1 MTWTKTKASVA
12 MAVCAASVLIALGTL
27 LLTSKQIAILRA
39 ENQKLQA
46 EIAEGRQ
53 SAAEPPASALALTPE
68 LDRLKHDAAEVL
80 RLRGEVASL
89 RRDRSDLAKLTE
101 ENARLRQ
108 RLLAAANETKEDAER
123 LTPEQ
128 EAAKQVGIAKLNFTR
143 DWLAAFRAYAA
154 ANQGQIPTDFNQA
167 RSFLPQTFNSTMDP
181 NQFEIVY
188 RGSLQQLQASKTH
201 KLPDI
206 IMLREREPIVG
217 LDGKRSKAYAFA
229 DGHSEVRLEPAEG
242 FDEWEKSRI
251 FTGK

>member
-1 MTWTKTKASVA
+1 MAWTKAKSTLGMAIGALVA
-12 MAVCAASVLIALGTL
+12 VLTVVIALNR
-27 LLTSKQIAILRA
+27 IAKLRA
-39 ENQKLQA
+39 ENERLQTQM
-46 EIAEGRQ
+46 AEGQ
-53 SAAEPPASALALTPE
+53 KTAVEEPAPAQVSPQE
-68 LDRLKHDAAEVL
+68 LDRLKRDAAEVL
-80 RLRGEVASL
+80 RLRGEIASL
-89 RRDRSDLAKLTE
+89 RRDRADAAKLTE

-229 DGHSEVRLEPAEG
+229 DGHSEVRIEPPEG
-242 FDEWEKSRI
+242 FDEWEKSR
-251 FTGK
+251 

>member
-154 ANQGQIPTDFNQA
+154 W
-167 RSFLPQTFNSTMDP
+167 RRM
-181 NQFEIVY
+181 
-188 RGSLQQLQASKTH
+188 GSMKTPKRLQPLIDEG
-201 KLPDI
+201 LN
-206 IMLREREPIVG
+206 EPVKVRPITTNRAVG
-217 LDGKRSKAYAFA
+217 IDG
-229 DGHSEVRLEPAEG
+229 
-242 FDEWEKSRI
+242 
-251 FTGK
+251 

>member
-1 MTWTKTKASVA
+1 
-12 MAVCAASVLIALGTL
+12 MALCAASLLIALGAFL
-27 LLTSKQIAILRA
+27 ITSKQIAILRA
-39 ENQKLQA
+39 ENQKFQA

-53 SAAEPPASALALTPE
+53 SAPEPPAPTPVSTQE
-68 LDRLKHDAAEVL
+68 LDRLKHDAAEML

-89 RRDRSDLAKLTE
+89 QRDWSDLAKLTE
-101 ENARLRQ
+101 ENAGLRK
-108 RLLAAANETKEDAER
+108 RLLAAANETKENTDR

-154 ANQGQIPTDFNQA
+154 ENQGQIPTDFNQA
-167 RSFLPQTFNSTMDP
+167 RNFLPQTFSSTMDP

-201 KLPDI
+201 KLPEI

-217 LDGKRSKAYAFA
+217 PDGKRSKAYAFA
-229 DGHSEVRLEPAEG
+229 DGHSEVRIEPPEG
-242 FDEWEKSRI
+242 FDEWEKGRI
-251 FTGK
+251 FTGE